1 MHISWLCR
9 GVPTG
14 LAGPAAIRLTL
25 RWRRKQK
32 LVILNAEP
40 EKTLCFHREYHENP
54 GRKGSDSSRWLCK
67 RRRWMLLVPCHPA
80 GRLLGHVTG
89 DFLIFLSRFL
99 NQSNRHT
106 FALLHRWLKKW
117 QKTSAAQLLLSFCNY
132 SQRETRALSC
142 SSCRQKTAGKSSKS
156 VWLHKRLLAL
166 HAVPCIPTSTL
177 QISSLVSLRPAGSRL
192 IPAVSFLG
200 LWCPHITGGG
210 QCVAMCRDVRRP
222 LQMCFLFCILL
233 FSLIKLQR

>member
-1 MHISWLCR
+1 MHISWLYH

-40 EKTLCFHREYHENP
+40 EKPLCFHGEYHKNP

-67 RRRWMLLVPCHPA
+67 WQRWVLLAPCHPP
-80 GRLLGHVTG
+80 GCLLGHVTG
-89 DFLIFLSRFL
+89 DFLISLSRFL

-117 QKTSAAQLLLSFCNY
+117 QKTSAARLLLSFCNY
-132 SQRETRALSC
+132 SQRGTRALSC
-142 SSCRQKTAGKSSKS
+142 SPCRQKTAGKSSKS
-156 VWLHKRLLAL
+156 LWLHKRLLAL
-166 HAVPCIPTSTL
+166 HAVPCIPTRTL
-177 QISSLVSLRPAGSRL
+177 QISSFVSLCPAASHL
-192 IPAVSFLG
+192 IPAVSHPG
-200 LWCPHITGGG
+200 PVVSAHHRRTVHC
-210 QCVAMCRDVRRP
+210 DV
-222 LQMCFLFCILL
+222 
-233 FSLIKLQR
+233 